1 MRRFIILTLVFL
13 LPCFALGQ
21 YKVKTRPQ
29 DIQSV
34 LRNSAG
40 MGRGLV
46 SLIGLDPSRFRMSQ
60 SYQMG
65 YMSMGGQGFS
75 QGLYLNTISYQFS
88 IPLTLSLQWGLANQP
103 FSGVGLSPIMK
114 SGPFISGARLQYQP
128 SQKTTIQL
136 EFRQLPYSTPYGMY
150 NRNSLDE
157 W

>member
-1 MRRFIILTLVFL
+1 MRRFIVLTFVFL
-13 LPCFALGQ
+13 LPYFALGQ
-21 YKVKTRPQ
+21 YKVNTHAQ
-29 DIQSV
+29 DIQTT
-34 LRNSAG
+34 LNNPGG

-46 SLIGLDPSRFRMSQ
+46 SLIRLDPSRFRMSQ

-75 QGLYLNTISYQFS
+75 QGLYLNTLSYEFS

-114 SGPFISGARLQYQP
+114 SGPFISGAQLQYKP

-136 EFRQLPYSTPYGMY
+136 EFRQLPYNTPYRMY
-150 NRNSLDE
+150 NRNNLDE